1 MGTFRLKWGAYLGS
15 SFVLGFHRTAF
26 TAFYNGEMGAIL
38 SHWTRSRHGRGKE
51 GEVPSLSFL
60 PLRWLRGQSAFLPSP
75 RTRQPEPYSSDAGEG
90 ALRTLVLEA

>member
-75 RTRQPEPYSSDAGEG
+75 RTRQREPYSSDAGEG